1 MDLKPCYKKLAQAV
15 LDSAR
20 KDLNSTD
27 YYVQNSAILFFESDE
42 HLDLICSLAEA
53 HPTMVLKYLPEF
65 ERVERP
71 VGRTDFTEPAVY
83 DVWKNGELLDTLHG
97 RASVIAYTGI
107 SDSQLTRLLKTR
119 RPNSHGWAITYHGK
133 SPIWGMRFDVYRDG
147 RFQESVYGL
156 NGAARAIEASTRTA
170 QTLVS
175 TGDITAKGYQV
186 VKEGQVPMR
195 LERKK
200 SSVGRYKSKIEVY
213 RNGRWFRTVLGHE
226 QAARVADVSSARVSA
241 LIKSGGKTKDGYSFR
256 RSK

>member
-15 LDSAR
+15 LDLAR

-27 YYVQNSAILFFESDE
+27 YYVQSTAILFFESGE

-65 ERVERP
+65 ERVEPPAR
-71 VGRTDFTEPAVY
+71 RTEFIEPTVY

-97 RASVIAYTGI
+97 RASVVAYTGI

-119 RPNSHGWAITYHGK
+119 RPNSHGWAITYNGK

-175 TGDITAKGYQV
+175 TGDTSAKGYQV
-186 VKEGQVPMR
+186 VKCGQSPTPVEPKLGR
-195 LERKK
+195 LK
-200 SSVGRYKSKIEVY
+200 SRVEIY
-213 RNGRWFRTVLGHE
+213 RNGRWYRTVLGHE

-241 LIKSGGKTKDGYSFR
+241 LLKSGGKTKDGYSFR

>member
-1 MDLKPCYKKLAQAV
+1 MMDLKLCYKKLAQAV

-71 VGRTDFTEPAVY
+71 VGRTDFIEPTVY

-97 RASVIAYTGI
+97 RASVVAYTGI

-119 RPNSHGWAITYHGK
+119 RPNSHGWAITYNGK

-175 TGDITAKGYQV
+175 TGDTSAKGYQV
-186 VKEGQVPMR
+186 VKCGQSPTPVEPKLGR
-195 LERKK
+195 LK
-200 SSVGRYKSKIEVY
+200 SRVEIY
-213 RNGRWFRTVLGHE
+213 RNGRWYRTVLGHE

-241 LIKSGGKTKDGYSFR
+241 LLKSGGKTKDGYSFR